1 MLETSS
7 PNSNAGDTLAAGW
20 RDEAYVQ
27 MYRLRYTFDM
37 AATCSSRR
45 LGRLRSMKP
54 SGRLNGQMNLR
65 MQTTPTADA
74 KSMLDDDKRWNTRAL
89 IVDDDVPIRELL
101 IDYLARFGILGHGV
115 SDGVGMREAMQ
126 QEHFDVVVLDLMLP
140 GEDGLALCRQLRS
153 ESDIPILMLTA
164 RCEPTDRIIGLE
176 LGADDYMA
184 KPFEP
189 RELVARIQTILRRV
203 RDDRSDTRGNIRF
216 DNWQLNSVLRQLVSH
231 DGLVVP
237 LSNAEFRL
245 LWVFLERPRRVLS
258 REQLLDAARGRSIEA
273 FDRSIDLLVSRLR
286 QKLGDDPKAPALI
299 KTVRGEGY
307 LFDARDIL

>member
-1 MLETSS
+1 MEQ
-7 PNSNAGDTLAAGW
+7 
-20 RDEAYVQ
+20 EAWQV
-27 MYRLRYTFDM
+27 
-37 AATCSSRR
+37 
-45 LGRLRSMKP
+45 
-54 SGRLNGQMNLR
+54 
-65 MQTTPTADA
+65 
-74 KSMLDDDKRWNTRAL
+74 L
-89 IVDDDVPIRELL
+89 IVEDDQRLAELTRE
-101 IDYLARFGILGHGV
+101 YLESNGLQVAIEGNGARAAARIIAEQPDLV
-115 SDGVGMREAMQ
+115 I
-126 QEHFDVVVLDLMLP
+126 LDLMLP
-140 GEDGLALCRQLRS
+140 GEDGLSLCRWLRT

-203 RDDRSDTRGNIRF
+203 RDDRSEQRANIRF
-216 DNWQLNSVLRQLVSH
+216 DNWRLNSVLRQLISA

-245 LWVFLERPRRVLS
+245 LWVFIERPRRVLS

-286 QKLGDDPKAPALI
+286 QKLGDDPKSPQLI

-307 LFDARDIL
+307 LFDARDIG

>member
-1 MLETSS
+1 MTASMHNSPISS
-7 PNSNAGDTLAAGW
+7 SDASKASLGE
-20 RDEAYVQ
+20 DE
-27 MYRLRYTFDM
+27 
-37 AATCSSRR
+37 
-45 LGRLRSMKP
+45 
-54 SGRLNGQMNLR
+54 
-65 MQTTPTADA
+65 
-74 KSMLDDDKRWNTRAL
+74 KRWNTRAL

-101 IDYLARFGILGHGV
+101 IDYLARFGILGYGV
-115 SDGVGMREAMQ
+115 TDGDGMRQAL
-126 QEHFDVVVLDLMLP
+126 QEDVFDVVVLDLMLP
-140 GEDGLALCRQLRS
+140 GEDGLSLCRWLRA

-203 RDDRSDTRGNIRF
+203 RDDRSDQRGNVRF
-216 DNWQLNSVLRQLVSH
+216 DNWRLNSVLRQLISA

-286 QKLGDDPKAPALI
+286 QKLGDDPKAPQLI

-307 LFDARDIL
+307 LFDAREIG

>member
-1 MLETSS
+1 
-7 PNSNAGDTLAAGW
+7 
-20 RDEAYVQ
+20 
-27 MYRLRYTFDM
+27 
-37 AATCSSRR
+37 
-45 LGRLRSMKP
+45 
-54 SGRLNGQMNLR
+54 
-65 MQTTPTADA
+65 MQSTPTSD
-74 KSMLDDDKRWNTRAL
+74 MPFIRNRWSVRAL
-89 IVDDDVPIRELL
+89 IVDDDAPIRELL
-101 IDYLARFGILGHGV
+101 CGYLARFNIEAVGV
-115 SDGVGMREAMQ
+115 DDGQGMRQALAEAR
-126 QEHFDVVVLDLMLP
+126 FDVVVLDLMLP
-140 GEDGLALCRQLRS
+140 GEDGLSLCRWLRA

-164 RCEPTDRIIGLE
+164 RCEPADRIIGLE

-203 RDDRSDTRGNIRF
+203 RDDREAPRPDPRSSIRF
-216 DNWQLNSVLRQLVSH
+216 DAWRLDGVLRQLQSPE
-231 DGLVVP
+231 GLVVP

-286 QKLGDDPKAPALI
+286 QKLGDDPRSPRLI

-307 LFDARDIL
+307 LFDAKDIG

>member
-1 MLETSS
+1 MQSTETSAET
-7 PNSNAGDTLAAGW
+7 P
-20 RDEAYVQ
+20 Q
-27 MYRLRYTFDM
+27 
-37 AATCSSRR
+37 SSD
-45 LGRLRSMKP
+45 
-54 SGRLNGQMNLR
+54 Q
-65 MQTTPTADA
+65 
-74 KSMLDDDKRWNTRAL
+74 RWNTRAL

-101 IDYLARFGILGHGV
+101 CDYLARFNIQCRGV
-115 SDGVGMREAMQ
+115 TDGNEMRKALE
-126 QEHFDVVVLDLMLP
+126 EENFDVIVLDLMLP
-140 GEDGLALCRQLRS
+140 GEDGLSLCRWLRGT
-153 ESDIPILMLTA
+153 SDIPILMLTA

-189 RELVARIQTILRRV
+189 RELVARIQTVLRRV
-203 RDDRSDTRGNIRF
+203 RDDRNDERSTVRF
-216 DNWQLNSVLRQLVSH
+216 DAWRLNSVLRQLIAA

-245 LWVFLERPRRVLS
+245 LRVFLERPRRVLS

-286 QKLGDDPKAPALI
+286 QKLGDDPKNPQLI

-307 LFDARDIL
+307 LFDARDIG

>member
-1 MLETSS
+1 M
-7 PNSNAGDTLAAGW
+7 
-20 RDEAYVQ
+20 
-27 MYRLRYTFDM
+27 
-37 AATCSSRR
+37 
-45 LGRLRSMKP
+45 
-54 SGRLNGQMNLR
+54 
-65 MQTTPTADA
+65 TTPLNTPARTADPEKA
-74 KSMLDDDKRWNTRAL
+74 FALDDDRRWNTRAL

-101 IDYLARFGILGHGV
+101 IDYLARFGILGCGV
-115 SDGVGMREAMQ
+115 TDGEAMRQ
-126 QEHFDVVVLDLMLP
+126 ALKDHPYDVVVLDLMLP
-140 GEDGLALCRQLRS
+140 GEDGLSLCRQLRA

-203 RDDRSDTRGNIRF
+203 RDDRTEPHGNVRF
-216 DNWQLNSVLRQLVSH
+216 DNWRLHSVLRQLTSA

-286 QKLGDDPKAPALI
+286 QKLGDDPKAPRLI

-307 LFDARDIL
+307 LFDARDIG